1 MATMFKYRVHEVA
14 KDFNVPTKTIAEIL
28 TKYATAP
35 KNHMQV
41 LTARELDIIFS
52 YLTVN
57 NQIKS
62 IEEIYAV
69 PAPKPAAASKTEKKA
84 PAKSATS
91 PAEAKKDGTTA
102 PSDAASATTGPKTI
116 TAPPEP
122 TITFSKIQPARNQNN
137 NQPAKTADNPLPKQA
152 PKAEKEYVARKAPE
166 KRIIDTSGAT
176 VNMAKYDDR
185 LDKLIPDRAENMKR
199 GKEKFQKRPQQRS
212 QMAGGAK
219 RRAEE
224 RDKMQKLQLEVAKK
238 APLKVT
244 IPDEISVGELA
255 SRMKKTGAEVVKKLI
270 KMGVMASVSDVVD
283 FDTAALVAIEFNCK
297 VEHEIVVTIE
307 DKLIDIHEDADA
319 ELESRAPVVV
329 VMGHVDHGK
338 TSLLDRIRRASVVSG
353 EAGGITQHIGA
364 YSVSINDSPITFLD
378 TPGHE
383 AFTAMRARGAMV
395 TDIAILI
402 VAADDGIMPQTVESI
417 NHAKAAGIP
426 IIVAINKIDVPG
438 ANIDKITQQLTEYDL
453 VSEDWGGD
461 TIICPIS
468 AKTGEGIEKLL
479 EMVVL
484 TAEMGELRANPNR
497 LARGTVIE
505 ARLDKGRGP
514 IMTVLVQNGT
524 LNHGDIII
532 AGTAVGRVRVM
543 MNDKGERVTEAGPSV
558 PVEIAGMSEVPEAGE
573 PFNSVS
579 DERMARELAD
589 ERRSDRKSAGATDVK
604 VSLDDLFSRIAE
616 GEIKDLNIII
626 KADVQGSSEAIKS
639 ALEKLS
645 GDEVRVVVIHSAVG
659 AINESDI
666 MLAATSGAIVIG
678 FNVRPDNSA
687 RDSAARSGVDVRLH
701 SIIYDA
707 IQEVEVAIRGLKAP
721 KYKEVVYGQSEVRQ
735 VIKVS
740 NVGAVAG
747 SYVQS
752 GKMIRGCQ
760 LRVIRDNVV
769 IYTGAMGSLRR
780 FKDDV
785 KEVATNY
792 ECGITLEK
800 YSDLREGDILEAFAM
815 EEIKE

>member
-1 MATMFKYRVHEVA
+1 MATMFKYRVREVA
-14 KDFNVPTKTIAEIL
+14 KDFNVPTKVIAEIL
-28 TKYATAP
+28 AKYGEAP
-35 KNHMQV
+35 KNHAQV
-41 LTARELDIIFS
+41 LTAKELDVIFT
-52 YLTVN
+52 YLTAN
-57 NQIKS
+57 NQIAS
-62 IEEIYAV
+62 IEEIYAETAPKPTPAPTPEPEKV
-69 PAPKPAAASKTEKKA
+69 AEAPKPAEKPAEKSAARPAA
-84 PAKSATS
+84 PAVAAT
-91 PAEAKKDGTTA
+91 ATEAKPAAVQA
-102 PSDAASATTGPKTI
+102 PRT
-116 TAPPEP
+116 EP
-122 TITFSKIQPARNQNN
+122 Q
-137 NQPAKTADNPLPKQA
+137 KTADNPMPKQA
-152 PKAEKEYVARKAPE
+152 PKAEKEFVARKAPE
-166 KRIIDTSGAT
+166 KRVIDTSGAT
-176 VNMAKYDDR
+176 VNMAKYDER
-185 LDKLIPDRAENMKR
+185 LDSLVPDRAENMKR
-199 GKEKFQKRPQQRS
+199 GKEKFQKRPQQR
-212 QMAGGAK
+212 QQTMAGGAK

-224 RDKMQKLQLEVAKK
+224 RDKMQKLQFEIAKK
-238 APLKVT
+238 AILKVA

-255 SRMKKTGAEVVKKLI
+255 LRMKKTGAEVVKKLI
-270 KMGVMASVSDVVD
+270 KMGVMASISDVID
-283 FDTAALVAIEFNCK
+283 YETAALVAIEFNCK
-297 VEHEIVVTIE
+297 VEHEVLVTIE
-307 DKLIDIHEDADA
+307 DKLIDVHEDADE

-338 TSLLDRIRRASVVSG
+338 TSLLDRIRSASVASG

-364 YSVSINDSPITFLD
+364 YRVSVNGSPITFLD
-378 TPGHE
+378 TPGHA

-402 VAADDGIMPQTVESI
+402 VAATDGIMPQTIESI

-426 IIVAINKIDVPG
+426 IVVAVNKIDVPG
-438 ANIDKITQQLTEYDL
+438 ANVDKVTQQLTEYGL
-453 VSEDWGGD
+453 VSEEWGGE

-468 AKTGEGIEKLL
+468 AKTGEGIERLL

-524 LNHGDIII
+524 LKQGDIII

-543 MNDKGERVTEAGPSV
+543 MNDKGERVETAGPSV
-558 PVEIAGMSEVPEAGE
+558 PIEISGMGEVPEAGE
-573 PFNSVS
+573 PFNAVS

-589 ERRSDRKSAGATDVK
+589 ERRSERKNAGATDVK

-616 GEIKDLNIII
+616 GEVKDLNIIV
-626 KADVQGSSEAIKS
+626 KADVQGSAEAIKS

-645 GDEVRVVVIHSAVG
+645 GEEVRVVVIHSAVG

-687 RDSAARSGVDVRLH
+687 RDSATRSGVDIRLH

-707 IQEVEVAIRGLKAP
+707 IQEIEVAIRGLQAP
-721 KYKEVVYGQSEVRQ
+721 KYKEVIYGHAEVRQ
-735 VIKVS
+735 LIKVS
-740 NVGAVAG
+740 NIGTVAG
-747 SYVQS
+747 SYVLD

-769 IYTGAMGSLRR
+769 IYTGDMGSLRR

-785 KEVATNY
+785 KEVATHY

-800 YSDLREGDILEAFAM
+800 YNDLRELDVLEAFAM
-815 EEIKE
+815 EVIKD